1 MSEERKLNVE
11 QDPKLMANAAKL
23 NGMTPYEFQRHLENE
38 RLEENARRRQFA
50 ENHRL
55 RLRAAIQ
62 DGYDFTPYICDDI
75 YMMRVWNQE
84 KENISKTQ

>member
-23 NGMTPYEFQRHLENE
+23 NDMTPFEFQRHLENE

-50 ENHRL
+50 ENL
-55 RLRAAIQ
+55 RPRCKMAIKEGW
-62 DGYDFTPYICDDI
+62 DLTPYICDDI
-75 YMMRVWNQE
+75 YMMRVWKDEQR
-84 KENISKTQ
+84 KAGLL